1 MIVAV
6 DIAGAATPEL
16 RHPCRSPCPETRK
29 RHEGESCPSGRDPPL
44 PSTRALVAH
53 CWPRL
58 PCFPL
63 LLCCLPLAACG
74 AACAG
79 CCGGRC
85 RCDAACAGC
94 CSSCCNGTAAAA
106 AAAGA
111 AAAAPIAAAA
121 AAQAALAT
129 SARAACC
136 ALRAARC
143 KPRAACC
150 VQQAAFDEL
159 CHYRCCLL
167 CAVAVGPS
175 LRPAGPAG
183 PAGRAHPSAAPPHKC
198 ELSAS
203 VPTRLR
209 RWPVCTL

>member
-1 MIVAV
+1 MSCATKFSRGLCRFETVSVPVAVIVAV

-29 RHEGESCPSGRDPPL
+29 RHEGESCPSGRDPLQRTSPSYALLASLALL
-44 PSTRALVAH
+44 PVAT
-53 CWPRL
+53 
-58 PCFPL
+58 
-63 LLCCLPLAACG
+63 LCCLPLAACG

-121 AAQAALAT
+121 AAQAALAA

-150 VQQAAFDEL
+150 VQQAAL
-159 CHYRCCLL
+159 
-167 CAVAVGPS
+167 PQ
-175 LRPAGPAG
+175 
-183 PAGRAHPSAAPPHKC
+183 
-198 ELSAS
+198 
-203 VPTRLR
+203 
-209 RWPVCTL
+209 